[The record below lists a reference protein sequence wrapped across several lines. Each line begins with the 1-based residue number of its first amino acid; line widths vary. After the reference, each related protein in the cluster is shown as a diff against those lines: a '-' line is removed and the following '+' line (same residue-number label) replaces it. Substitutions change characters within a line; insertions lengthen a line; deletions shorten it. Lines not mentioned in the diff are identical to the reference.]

1 MIYFII
7 IKAHQVNKKN
17 KGTSQLIVA
26 VHQPQYLP
34 WIGYFDKMSNAD
46 VFCYLNDVQYKKN
59 EWQNRNRI
67 KTAQNWQWLTV
78 PVRYRFPE
86 KINEVKINNTT
97 RWNKKHLQAL
107 ITNYNRAP
115 YFNAYISIFEDIFAR
130 EWNLISELN
139 IHLIERLKDA
149 LQMQEKSTI
158 ISSELN
164 LREEPTDRLI
174 DICKALG
181 ADTYLAGLGAAGYMD
196 VARFEK
202 NGLKV
207 IVQDF
212 KHPVYPQLFNDFQS
226 HLSIVDLLF
235 NCGPESLRIINNA
248 NREGGKF

>member
-1 MIYFII
+1 
-7 IKAHQVNKKN
+7 
-17 KGTSQLIVA
+17 LIVA

-34 WIGYFDKMSNAD
+34 WIGYFDKMRRAD

-86 KINEVKINNTT
+86 RINEVQINNTI

-115 YFNAYISIFEDIFAR
+115 YFKAYSSIFEDIFSK
-130 EWNLISELN
+130 EWDFISELN

-149 LQMQEKSTI
+149 LQLQEKKTI
-158 ISSELN
+158 ISSQLN
-164 LREEPTDRLI
+164 LRDEPTDRLI

-181 ADTYLAGLGAAGYMD
+181 ANTYLAGQGAAGYMD
-196 VARFEK
+196 IARFEK

-207 IVQDF
+207 IMQDF
-212 KHPVYPQLFNDFQS
+212 THPVYPQLFEDFQS

-235 NCGPESLRIINNA
+235 NCGPASLDIIRRTNDGSRVILRNP
-248 NREGGKF
+248 

>member
-1 MIYFII
+1 
-7 IKAHQVNKKN
+7 
-17 KGTSQLIVA
+17 LIVA

-34 WIGYFDKMSNAD
+34 WIGYFDKMRRAD

-67 KTAQNWQWLTV
+67 KTAQDWQWLTV

-86 KINEVKINNTT
+86 KINEVRINNTIP
-97 RWNKKHLQAL
+97 WSKKHLQAL
-107 ITNYNRAP
+107 KTNYNRAP
-115 YFNAYISIFEDIFAR
+115 YFKAYISIFEDIFSR
-130 EWNLISELN
+130 EWEFVSELN
-139 IHLIERLKDA
+139 IHLIERLKDS
-149 LQMQEKSTI
+149 LQMQKKATTV
-158 ISSELN
+158 SSELT

-181 ADTYLAGLGAAGYMD
+181 ADTYLAGQGGADYMD
-196 VARFEK
+196 AKRFAE

-212 KHPVYPQLFNDFQS
+212 AHPVYPQLFGDFQS

-235 NCGPESLRIINNA
+235 NCGPESMNIIREANA
-248 NREGGKF
+248 G

>member
-1 MIYFII
+1 M
-7 IKAHQVNKKN
+7 
-17 KGTSQLIVA
+17 IVA

-34 WIGYFDKMSNAD
+34 WIGYFDKMRRAD

-67 KTAQNWQWLTV
+67 KTAQDWQWLTV

-86 KINEVKINNTT
+86 KINEVQINNTT
-97 RWNKKHLQAL
+97 PWSKKHLQAL
-107 ITNYNRAP
+107 KTNYSRAP
-115 YFNAYISIFEDIFAR
+115 YFKAYISIFEDTFSR
-130 EWNLISELN
+130 EWELISELN

-149 LQMQEKSTI
+149 LQMQEKTTI
-158 ISSELN
+158 ISSELT

-174 DICKALG
+174 DICKDLG
-181 ADTYLAGLGAAGYMD
+181 ADTYLAGQGGAGYMD

-207 IVQDF
+207 IMQDV
-212 KHPVYPQLFNDFQS
+212 KHPVYPQLFKDFQS

-235 NCGPESLRIINNA
+235 NCGPESMNVIREANA
-248 NREGGKF
+248 ETAKI